1 MASNPDAAG
10 TAQFI
15 LRLGLATEDQVTEC
29 LLELPNKKVPG
40 VDLVRLLERKRY
52 LSAWQGAKVLKGDS
66 EGYFL
71 GGYRL
76 LYRIASGSFGRVYRG
91 DDPRTGQVVAVKV
104 LRNKWMQD
112 KQKVDLFL
120 REGKLGMSIRHT
132 NLVSVLAVGQ
142 DNKTGQ
148 YYIVMEFIEG
158 GNLRDLLQIRKKL
171 PPADAARIIEE
182 SAQGLAHSYQRGMTH
197 RDIKPTNILIA
208 VTNGQTKLVDF
219 GLAEIADGS
228 PGAGGSGS
236 DDKDDNGVTVDRTVD
251 YAGLE
256 KATGVKPGDV
266 RSDLYFLGAVLFECV
281 TGTPLMPAT
290 KDRVERMQARRYQ
303 DVEATLQRN
312 GPALGVP
319 PALLAVVARAV
330 RFDPNQRYQ
339 TPAELVEALRACRA
353 ELKGEEPPA
362 PGAAAP
368 PAPATNRTPPGPKTL
383 FAVEKNERLK
393 AAFRERFKA
402 HGFRVLISTDPAQA
416 VKRYAEQPYHAL
428 IVDAGSVGDG
438 GVDLYNHMLAAADAA
453 DLDLA
458 AVLLLAEKQVEL
470 SLNANEHDRGAVMV
484 FPVSMKELLA
494 TIIGMV
500 PDDDADGGDD
510 ERGDENAG
518 D

>member
-15 LRLGLATEDQVTEC
+15 LRLGLATEDQVNEC

-208 VTNGQTKLVDF
+208 VTNGQAKLVDF

-228 PGAGGSGS
+228 PGSGS
-236 DDKDDNGVTVDRTVD
+236 KDEDKDDKDVTVDRTVD

-290 KDRVERMQARRYQ
+290 RDRVERMQARRYLE
-303 DVEATLQRN
+303 VEATLQRN
-312 GPALGVP
+312 GPALGIP
-319 PALLAVVARAV
+319 HPLLAVLARALK
-330 RFDPNQRYQ
+330 FDPNQRYQ
-339 TPAELVEALRACRA
+339 TPADLVAALRACRA
-353 ELKGEEPPA
+353 ELGGEVSPA
-362 PGAAAP
+362 PGAA
-368 PAPATNRTPPGPKTL
+368 PARSRIPPGPKTL
-383 FAVEKNERLK
+383 FAVERNERLK
-393 AAFRERFKA
+393 GAFRERFKA
-402 HGFRVLISTDPAQA
+402 RGFRVLISTDPAQA

-453 DLDLA
+453 ELDLA
-458 AVLLLAEKQVEL
+458 VVLLLAEQQVEL

-494 TIIGMV
+494 TITELV
-500 PDDDADGGDD
+500 PGGD
-510 ERGDENAG
+510 ETGDDNAG